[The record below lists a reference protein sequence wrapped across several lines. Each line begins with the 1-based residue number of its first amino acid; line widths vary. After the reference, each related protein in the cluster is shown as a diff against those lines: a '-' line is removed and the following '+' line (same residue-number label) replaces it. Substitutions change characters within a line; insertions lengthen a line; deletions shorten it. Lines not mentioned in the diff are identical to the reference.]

1 MSTDYYELLY
11 RFKEQLKVLNRS
23 PGTITAYSRHIETF
37 WKLSGVTDVKAVD
50 RDVIEKY
57 AAFLYDYRNENGEPY
72 KAFTICLKIRAVK
85 RFFGFLTT
93 INEIFI
99 DPTEFIKEPKLERG
113 LPKEILTAKEVKKLL
128 DQPNQGTMIGIRDRT
143 VLELFYG
150 TGIRLDE
157 LTKLTI
163 YDVDME
169 GKYLRINKG
178 KGAKDRVVP
187 LGKHAV
193 RFLRE
198 YISKVR
204 TKHTRH
210 NRSQRLLFV
219 NYYGNPLNRQ
229 VISIMIHTYTLEA
242 GIKKKVTAHTFR
254 HTFATE
260 LIKNGADI
268 TAVQKMMGHAYLRTT
283 QIYIRLA
290 GVDVKKDHKKTH
302 PREQDKEGTEITKPK
317 ITRKRPKYEYKRHNK
332 STD

>member
-11 RFKEQLKVLNRS
+11 KFKEQLKVLNRS
-23 PGTITAYSRHIETF
+23 PRTIASYCRNIEAF
-37 WKLSGVTDVKAVD
+37 WKSESITDVKTVD
-50 RDVIEKY
+50 RNVIEKY
-57 AAFLYDYRNENGEPY
+57 AASLYDYRNENEEPY
-72 KAFTICLKIRAVK
+72 KVGTISTRIRAIK
-85 RFFGFLTT
+85 RFFEFLTT

-99 DPTEFIKEPKLERG
+99 DPTEFIKEPKSERG

-128 DQPNQGTMIGIRDRT
+128 DQPNQGTLIGIRDRT
-143 VLELFYG
+143 VLELFYS

-163 YDVDME
+163 YDVDLE

-210 NRSQRLLFV
+210 NRAQRLLFV

-229 VISIMIHTYTLEA
+229 VISIMIHACALEA

-290 GVDVKKDHKKTH
+290 GVDVKKDHKKCH
-302 PREQDKEGTEITKPK
+302 PREQDKEGKEIIKPK
-317 ITRKRPKYEYKRHNK
+317 ITRKRPKYEYKRNNK
-332 STD
+332 SSD

>member
-1 MSTDYYELLY
+1 MSTDYFELLY
-11 RFKEQLKVLNRS
+11 KFKEQLKVLNRS
-23 PGTITAYSRHIETF
+23 PNTIASYCRNIEAF
-37 WKLSGVTDVKAVD
+37 WKLAGVADVKAVD
-50 RDVIEKY
+50 RDAIEKY
-57 AAFLYDYRNENGEPY
+57 AAFLYDYRSENREPY
-72 KAFTICLKIRAVK
+72 KTFTICLKIRAVK
-85 RFFGFLTT
+85 RFFEFLTT
-93 INEIFI
+93 TNEIFI

-113 LPKEILTAKEVKKLL
+113 LPKEIMTAKEVKKLL
-128 DQPNQGTMIGIRDRT
+128 DQPNQGTLIGIRDRT

-157 LTKLTI
+157 LTRLTI

-169 GKYLRINKG
+169 SKFLRINKG
-178 KGAKDRVVP
+178 KGSKDRVVP

-219 NYYGNPLNRQ
+219 NYHGNPMHRQ
-229 VISIMIHTYTLEA
+229 VISSMIHTCALEA

-268 TAVQKMMGHAYLRTT
+268 TAVQKMMGHAQLRTT

-290 GVDVKKDHKKTH
+290 GVDVKKNHKKCH
-302 PREQDKEGTEITKPK
+302 PREQDKEGIEITKPK
-317 ITRKRPKYEYKRHNK
+317 ITRKRPKYEYKRNNK
-332 STD
+332 SSD